1 MILCLKRY
9 TCFIAVTNPPQ
20 PPSQTPNPSAPD
32 MRRAYESLGIQCP
45 TTGAPTG
52 MVVAPV
58 QNATRP
64 GIRMP
69 GPGPTMPQ
77 PGIGSVRLPQ
87 PQTGQPAPNV
97 SLAIGSDTSQAQGP
111 QQQPSGANNLPN
123 NLQSVNMQ
131 FFNISGSGDGP
142 GQTGL
147 VSIFNCRW
155 NE

>member
-1 MILCLKRY
+1 
-9 TCFIAVTNPPQ
+9 
-20 PPSQTPNPSAPD
+20 

-45 TTGAPTG
+45 TSGAPTG

-77 PGIGSVRLPQ
+77 PGLGPVRLPQ

-97 SLAIGSDTSQAQGP
+97 SLSIGNDTSQAQGGP
-111 QQQPSGANNLPN
+111 QQQSQQPPQQQSSSANM
-123 NLQSVNMQ
+123 MQ
-131 FFNISGSGDGP
+131 FFSLSGSGDAP
-142 GQTGL
+142 GQGL
-147 VSIFNCRW
+147 VS
-155 NE
+155 